1 MKMARDFSVGTRLL
15 NGFLTVMVL
24 LLVLVLGAV
33 LITMLLA
40 ILGVV

>member
-1 MKMARDFSVGTRLL
+1 MGTRLL
-15 NGFLTVMVL
+15 NGFLSVMIL
-24 LLVLVLGAV
+24 LLILVLGAV

>member
-1 MKMARDFSVGTRLL
+1 MGTRLL
-15 NGFLTVMVL
+15 NGFLSVMVL

-40 ILGVV
+40 IIGVV